1 MEDETR
7 ELWLDKHSK
16 RKQEILEDLKK
27 YFKVRNK
34 SKVEILNLRFDH
46 EIQRLQ
52 AELRNINELMEVI

>member
-27 YFKVRNK
+27 YFKVCFTNFWFGNFT
-34 SKVEILNLRFDH
+34 NLIDKKGFK
-46 EIQRLQ
+46 
-52 AELRNINELMEVI
+52 

>member
-16 RKQEILEDLKK
+16 RKQQILEDLKK

-34 SKVEILNLRFDH
+34 SKVEILNLRFDY